1 MPRFSKD
8 ELMDFSQKMIAVC
21 DNLGVSYPDDFKDK
35 LMNSDYVKRTM
46 KINGCDNLES
56 LLNKFTIRFIE
67 NPDGNGAIHRI
78 ICDTARFILRCEY
91 TFFDNLIG

>member
-1 MPRFSKD
+1 MPKFSKD

-21 DNLGVSYPDDFKDK
+21 DNLNVPYPDDFKDK
-35 LMNSDYVKRTM
+35 LMDSDYVERTM
-46 KINGCDNLES
+46 NINDCDNLES

-78 ICDTARFILRCEY
+78 VCNTVRFILRCDY
-91 TFFDNLIG
+91 MIF